1 MNGKKKILIADD
13 HAVVRK
19 GIAQIISETA
29 NMIVAG
35 EAANGYEVNEKVEN
49 EEFDAILLDIALP
62 GKNGIE
68 TLKEIKRKKP
78 KLPVLILSMYPE
90 DQYAVRAIKAGASGY
105 LTKESAP
112 EELIEALKKVL
123 RGGKYISPAFTEQLF
138 SEISSNHKGPL
149 HTKLSDRELEVLCL
163 LARGKPIKQIAND
176 LNLSA
181 KTISTYRT
189 RIMQKMA
196 MKNNAEII
204 RYAFENGLI
213 SPRLE

>member
-19 GIAQIISETA
+19 GICHIISETA

-35 EAANGYEVNEKVEN
+35 EAANGYEVNEKIES
-49 EEFDAILLDIALP
+49 EEFDVVLLDIALP

-90 DQYAVRAIKAGASGY
+90 DQYALRAIKAGASGY

-112 EELIEALKKVL
+112 EELIEALKKVI
-123 RGGKYISPAFTEQLF
+123 RGGKYISPTFTEELF
-138 SEISSNHKGPL
+138 TEISSNHQGPL
-149 HTKLSDRELEVLCL
+149 HNKLSDRELEVLCL
-163 LARGKPIKQIAND
+163 LARGKPIKQIAHD

-196 MKNNAEII
+196 MKNNAELI
-204 RYAFENGLI
+204 RYAFEHGLVK
-213 SPRLE
+213 

>member
-1 MNGKKKILIADD
+1 MNGKKKILVADD

-19 GIAQIISETA
+19 GIRHILSETTD
-29 NMIVAG
+29 MIVAG

-49 EEFDAILLDIALP
+49 EEFDVVLLDISLP

-78 KLPVLILSMYPE
+78 KLPVLILSIYPE
-90 DQYAVRAIKAGASGY
+90 DQYALRALKAGASGY
-105 LTKESAP
+105 LTKDSAP
-112 EELIEALKKVL
+112 EELIEALKKIL
-123 RGGKYISPAFTEQLF
+123 RGGKYISSTLTDELF
-138 SEISSNHKGPL
+138 LEISSNYKGPL
-149 HTKLSDRELEVLCL
+149 HNKLSDRELEVLCL
-163 LARGKPIKQIAND
+163 LARGKPIKQIAHD

-196 MKNNAEII
+196 MNNNAELI
-204 RYAFENGLI
+204 RYAFEHVLI
-213 SPRLE
+213 K